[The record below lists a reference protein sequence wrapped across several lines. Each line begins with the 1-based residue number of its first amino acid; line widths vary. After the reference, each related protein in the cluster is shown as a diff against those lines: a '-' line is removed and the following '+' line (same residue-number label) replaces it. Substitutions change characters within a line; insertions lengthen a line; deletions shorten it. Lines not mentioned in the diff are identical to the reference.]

1 MLKDALAGGV
11 DIRSPQVP
19 RSTFEEKNDMRTTL
33 VAATAFALA
42 IGGVPA
48 AWAQGA
54 APADGTNVG
63 AMLAQAKTPEGKK
76 ALVASSLALT
86 DAEAKK
92 FWPVYDAHQAALSE
106 FNRRRLDNILA
117 YARVWNTG
125 KVDDAAATALAKEA
139 IAIEKQEA
147 AQLER
152 TFGKLKRA
160 VPAVKAVR
168 YLQVEAKLR
177 AIVRF
182 EQAAQVPFVPG
193 A

>member
-92 FWPVYDAHQAALSE
+92 FWPVYDAYQRKLEAN
-106 FNRRRLDNILA
+106 NRRYSRAVEDVVMTDRPISDA
-117 YARVWNTG
+117 YA
-125 KVDDAAATALAKEA
+125 KSLAKELTDVEDA
-139 IAIEKQEA
+139 EA
-147 AQLER
+147 
-152 TFGKLKRA
+152 RA
-160 VPAVKAVR
+160 RRSLYSGAVKALPGRKAVR
-168 YLQVEAKLR
+168 YLQLESKLQSGYR
-177 AIVRF
+177 YEVATALPLVR
-182 EQAAQVPFVPG
+182 
-193 A
+193 

>member
-1 MLKDALAGGV
+1 MRKNLFVALLSV
-11 DIRSPQVP
+11 LI
-19 RSTFEEKNDMRTTL
+19 
-33 VAATAFALA
+33 
-42 IGGVPA
+42 PA
-48 AWAQGA
+48 AAMAAEPATRTPAEAEAVAQMQVLQA
-54 APADGTNVG
+54 YVG
-63 AMLAQAKTPEGKK
+63 SGKRAFIEQQLQLTPEE
-76 ALVASSLALT
+76 
-86 DAEAKK
+86 AEK
-92 FWPVYDAHQAALSE
+92 FWPVYDAHQAALAE
-106 FNRRRLDNILA
+106 FNRRRLDNVLA
-117 YARVWNTG
+117 YARVWNSG
-125 KVDDAAATALAKEA
+125 KIDDAAATALAKEA

-182 EQAAQVPFVPG
+182 DQAAQVPFIPG